1 MKKSLLLA
9 LSLVCSSGLYAMTWT
24 ATAAETPA
32 DSGAKATPAKSFT
45 VTDARDRVVT
55 ITDASRI
62 ASIGGAVTE
71 ILYAMGL
78 GDRIIAVDQT
88 STFPMDAKS
97 KPQVGYTR
105 TLSPEGVL
113 SVGPSLIL
121 ATDGSGPRT
130 TIDVLEQASI
140 PVVMIPEGHDAE
152 GVLRKIELIAAAVG
166 EPEKGKALADA
177 VRADFETLSRAL
189 EPVKDRPRAVFVM
202 SASGGAAV
210 VGGSG
215 TSADA
220 MFQLAKATNAMADIK
235 GYKPAQ
241 DEAAMISEPEA
252 VVVMRDGGQKLDA
265 DTIFALPTFLGTPAA
280 RDRKLL
286 TYPGSYLLGFGP
298 RTPFAVRDLAVA
310 LHPGLEIPELPARP
324 WHTEPVQ

>member
-1 MKKSLLLA
+1 MIKSLLLA
-9 LSLVCSSGLYAMTWT
+9 LSMTCASGLYGVAG
-24 ATAAETPA
+24 AAYAAETQPA
-32 DSGAKATPAKSFT
+32 VSPSASYK
-45 VTDARDRVVT
+45 VTDARNREVV
-55 ITDASRI
+55 IRDSSRI

-71 ILYAMGL
+71 VLYAMGL

-88 STFPMDAKS
+88 STFPPQATS
-97 KPQVGYTR
+97 KPDVGYTR

-121 ATDGSGPRT
+121 ATDGAGPRT

-140 PVVMIPEGHDAE
+140 PVVMIPEAHDAD
-152 GVLRKIELIAAAVG
+152 GVVRKIEMIAAAVG
-166 EPEKGKALADA
+166 EPEKGRILAEA
-177 VRADFETLSRAL
+177 VRADFDAIEKAL
-189 EPVKDRPRAVFVM
+189 GQVKDQPRAVFVM

-210 VGGSG
+210 VGGSE

-220 MFQLAKATNAMADIK
+220 MFRLARITNAMSAIK

-241 DEAAMISEPEA
+241 DEAAMLSEPDA

-265 DTIFALPTFLGTPAA
+265 DIIFALPTFLGTPAA

-310 LHPGLEIPELPARP
+310 LHPGLEIPELPHRP
-324 WHTEPVQ
+324 WHAGPAQ

>member
-1 MKKSLLLA
+1 MIKSLLLA
-9 LSLVCSSGLYAMTWT
+9 LSITYAAGLYGVAGAAM
-24 ATAAETPA
+24 AAETQ
-32 DSGAKATPAKSFT
+32 SAKTPAASYK
-45 VTDARDRVVT
+45 VTDARNREVV

-78 GDRIIAVDQT
+78 GDRVIAVDQT
-88 STFPMDAKS
+88 STFPLEVKAK
-97 KPQVGYTR
+97 PDVGYAR

-121 ATDGSGPRT
+121 ATDGAGPRT
-130 TIDVLEQASI
+130 TIDVLEHASI
-140 PVVMIPEGHDAE
+140 PVVMIPEAHDAD
-152 GVLRKIELIAAAVG
+152 GVVRKIELIAAAVG
-166 EPEKGKALADA
+166 EPEKGRALAEA
-177 VRADFETLSRAL
+177 VRADFEVVAKAL
-189 EPVKDRPRAVFVM
+189 EQVKDEPRAVFVM

-210 VGGSG
+210 VGGSD

-220 MFQLAKATNAMADIK
+220 MFRLARVTNAMSAIK

-241 DEAAMISEPEA
+241 DEAAMISEPDA
-252 VVVMRDGGQKLDA
+252 VIVMRDGGQKLDA
-265 DTIFALPTFLGTPAA
+265 DTIFALPTFMGTPAA

-298 RTPFAVRDLAVA
+298 RAPFAVRDLAVA

-324 WHTEPVQ
+324 WHTELAQ